1 MIRRLVCRVAVLGM
15 IVSLSCGHALGQPS
29 AERPLNPDS
38 WLGLNAIGFFHRP
51 DAHEDL
57 QRRFALLK
65 ELGVKWERT
74 DFWWNV
80 VEPEEGKWDFST
92 ADRGVAMLREN
103 GVQMFPIL
111 CYGAGW
117 RNTEG
122 PSTEEERE
130 EWGRYVETVVQRY
143 KGHAQYWEVWNEPN
157 ILPFW
162 RPVPD
167 PAAYAALL
175 KVTAERARKANP
187 QVRLVAFTTAGFD
200 LPFIERV
207 LQLAGTDCFDAVSY
221 HFYRAK
227 NPEELTVEEVDK
239 FRLVLE
245 RFGKRC
251 PIWVTE
257 MGVTT
262 DFAEGVSEELQGV
275 NLVRQILLLA
285 GAGVERVFPFTLR
298 DNPSDPGGEWGT
310 KLGLV
315 TLTDDWRRKPGFFA
329 FQTLVRELGA
339 YELAGEVW
347 AGDDMKAFLFR
358 PRTSATTETVAK
370 LAIWSLRDMRD
381 FRFRVAPDAT
391 TQSSELSHYAILSGE
406 KRPVEYRGTEARVAV
421 GPSPVIIPVKSDL
434 LDQNARTGWVRNPIL
449 MAPGRPEQTT
459 FTVALE
465 GVSPSDIRISGP
477 PNWTIQRDANGGVAL
492 TAPPGTREGM
502 YSVRAEVAHMGGV
515 IAKDLRVWVRPGV
528 EASFRPFFTTG
539 SLELPTSI
547 TLASRAPGGALRFG
561 FRSTP
566 RLRGVAIPG
575 GDFDPGNPET
585 PWYAE
590 SSATLSRAALTSLR
604 EGATIS
610 FVTEETEPDGRRVR
624 TATPVFRVAVT
635 PLADRAPDV
644 DGDLREYRRVPRIT
658 VGDDSQIIRRR
669 GDGRLDASARI
680 AALWTDKGLYV
691 AADIT
696 DDVPMKNR
704 FGAGGDVYKGDS
716 LEIYV
721 GPGGYTGQVYAKPE
735 TGAWHFALSPGAD
748 GTNPVVSDFGSEVK
762 DSRIAVKPRRGGYTL
777 EAFIPNTAFGG
788 YVPSAGDLIAWD
800 VQLND
805 CDSYDPDAGST
816 SYMWNGDDMNW
827 LKAAKW
833 GMAVIR

>member
-1 MIRRLVCRVAVLGM
+1 LLWVWVQGNVP
-15 IVSLSCGHALGQPS
+15 GQP
-29 AERPLNPDS
+29 AADRPLNPDS
-38 WLGLNAIGFFHRP
+38 WLGLNGVGFMHRP
-51 DAHEDL
+51 EEHADVEK
-57 QRRFALLK
+57 RFALLR
-65 ELGVKWERT
+65 ELGVEWDRT
-74 DFWWNV
+74 DLWWNAI
-80 VEPEEGKWDFST
+80 EPEKGRWDFAT
-92 ADRGVAMLREN
+92 ADRGLALFRKHEI
-103 GVQMFPIL
+103 QIFPIL
-111 CYGAGW
+111 CYGANW
-117 RNTEG
+117 KRTEA
-122 PSTEEERE
+122 PATQEEFE
-130 EWGRYVETVVQRY
+130 EWGRYVEQVVARY
-143 KGHAQYWEVWNEPN
+143 KNHAQYWEVWNEPN

-162 RPVPD
+162 RPEPD

-187 QVRLVAFTTAGFD
+187 DVRLVAFAAAGLD

-245 RFGKRC
+245 HFGKKC

-257 MGVTT
+257 MGVTSH
-262 DFAEGVSEELQGV
+262 FSEGVSEELQGV

-315 TLTDDWRRKPGFFA
+315 TLTEDWRRKPGFFA
-329 FQTLVRELGA
+329 YQTLVRELGRHK
-339 YELAGEVW
+339 LVGEIW
-347 AGDDMKAFLFR
+347 AGNDVKAFLFE
-358 PRTSATTETVAK
+358 PRAGATTGSVSRV
-370 LAIWSLRDMRD
+370 AIWSLRDMQDWRY
-381 FRFRVAPDAT
+381 RVDPDLTTNSAT
-391 TQSSELSHYAILSGE
+391 YSHYALLSGE
-406 KRPVEYRGTEARVAV
+406 KRPVEYQDDEARVTI
-421 GPSPVIIPVKSDL
+421 GPSPVFVPVKSAVL
-434 LDQNARTGWVRNPIL
+434 EHNARTGWMHNPIL
-449 MAPGRPEQTT
+449 VSPGRASATT

-465 GVSPSDIRISGP
+465 GVAPAHIRISGP
-477 PNWTIQRDANGGVAL
+477 PGWSIERGPWGAVSV
-492 TAPPGTREGM
+492 TAPAGTREGM
-502 YSVRAEVAHMGGV
+502 YTVRAEVVHAGGV
-515 IAKDLRVWVRPGV
+515 VAKDLRVWVRPAL
-528 EASFRPFFTTG
+528 EASFRPYFTTG

-547 TLASRAPGGALRFG
+547 TLASRAPVGRVSFA
-561 FRSTP
+561 FRTSP
-566 RLRGVAIPG
+566 RLRGVAIPA
-575 GDFDPGNPET
+575 GDFDPGDRAE

-590 SSATLSRAALTSLR
+590 SSATLSRTALGKLR
-604 EGATIS
+604 DGLTVS
-610 FVTEETEPDGRRVR
+610 FVADESRPDGRRVR
-624 TATPVFRVAVT
+624 TSLPVFRVAVT
-635 PLADRAPDV
+635 PLVTQAPVV
-644 DGDLREYRRVPRIT
+644 DGDLREFFRVARMQ
-658 VGDDSQIIRRR
+658 VGGEDQLIRRR
-669 GDGRLDASARI
+669 GDGRLDASASVGVV
-680 AALWTDKGLYV
+680 WTAEGLFV
-691 AADIT
+691 GASIT

-704 FGAGGDVYKGDS
+704 FGAGGNVYKGDS

-748 GTNPVVSDFGSEVK
+748 GSNPVVSDFGAEVK
-762 DSRIAVKPRRGGYTL
+762 GSRIAVKPRRDGYTL

-788 YVPSAGDLIAWD
+788 YVPAPGDLIAWD

-805 CDSYDPDAGST
+805 CDSYDTDAGST